1 MLRLILTKL
10 QNHLRRFRDDTR
22 GSVTVEFALMMPLLF
37 WVYGASYVFFDGY
50 RQSAINLKTAYTIG
64 DLLSRETDAID
75 DTFID
80 SIYALQ
86 GILIR
91 TNAPRALRVSVVRW
105 DEDTSAYSL
114 EWTSTRGSVSGMT
127 ENETAN
133 LTSRLPSMSDED
145 RVILVETWNTW
156 EPPFTVGLPKTE
168 FQDFVFTRPRFAP
181 QLVWAA
187 G

>member
-1 MLRLILTKL
+1 MLRPILTKL
-10 QNHLRRFRDDTR
+10 KTHLRRFRDDTR
-22 GSVTVEFALMMPLLF
+22 GSITVEFALMMPLLF

-91 TNAPRALRVSVVRW
+91 TNAPRSLRVSVVRW
-105 DEDTSAYSL
+105 DDDTEAYSL
-114 EWTSTRGSVSGMT
+114 EWTATRGGAAPMT
-127 ENETAN
+127 DSEAAG
-133 LTSRLPSMSDED
+133 LPSRLPTMSDED
-145 RVILVETWNTW
+145 RVILVETWNRW
-156 EPPFTVGLPKTE
+156 EPPFTVGLPVAE
-168 FQDFVFTRPRFAP
+168 FENFVFTRPRFAP
-181 QLVWAA
+181 QLVWAD

>member
-1 MLRLILTKL
+1 MLRSVLTKL
-10 QNHLRRFRDDTR
+10 RHHLCRFRDDTR
-22 GSVTVEFALMMPLLF
+22 GSITVEFALMMPLLF
-37 WVYGASYVFFDGY
+37 WAYGASYVFFDGY

-75 DTFID
+75 NTFID

-91 TNAPRALRVSVVRW
+91 TNAPRSLRVSVVRW
-105 DEDTSAYSL
+105 DEDTEAYSL
-114 EWTSTRGSVSGMT
+114 EWTATRGDATAMT
-127 ENETAN
+127 ENEAAG
-133 LTSRLPSMSDED
+133 LQSRLPAMSDED

-156 EPPFTVGLPKTE
+156 EPPFTVGLPTTE
-168 FQDFVFTRPRFAP
+168 FEDFVFTRPRFAP
-181 QLVWAA
+181 QLVWAD